1 MWSTHTRTCL
11 VVVTGSRTEAW
22 SIWHHRGYNVEKQLC
37 LTPDGV
43 VVDLKEMCNLCCGDT
58 VTDKLRNIE
67 VIQGLDLTYEE
78 TVVLGCIAIM
88 SPGT

>member
-1 MWSTHTRTCL
+1 M
-11 VVVTGSRTEAW
+11 
-22 SIWHHRGYNVEKQLC
+22 
-37 LTPDGV
+37 
-43 VVDLKEMCNLCCGDT
+43 VDLKEMCNLCCGDT